1 VRDLALSGSVPHAKR
16 NGAPP
21 RQHAPSA
28 DELASWVSLTAPV
41 AGAFD
46 ALASRIDSSGVRIL
60 GFTSAL
66 SGEGVSTIALGTAL
80 ALAALRRDAV
90 LLVDAN
96 WIQPSLTSD
105 AHLGSARGLAEC
117 LGSDAS
123 VAAVARPASRPR
135 LWFLPVGDRQL
146 ARPSLRALESFVADG
161 LDAFGA
167 VVVDL
172 PALLP
177 AEQFVVPWPPV
188 LDQLFVVLRDA
199 ATPLALVR
207 QALEKLGSHVATQL
221 VLNRASAPEAR
232 FRPTDRR

>member
-1 VRDLALSGSVPHAKR
+1 
-16 NGAPP
+16 
-21 RQHAPSA
+21 
-28 DELASWVSLTAPV
+28 
-41 AGAFD
+41 
-46 ALASRIDSSGVRIL
+46 
-60 GFTSAL
+60 
-66 SGEGVSTIALGTAL
+66 
-80 ALAALRRDAV
+80 
-90 LLVDAN
+90 
-96 WIQPSLTSD
+96 
-105 AHLGSARGLAEC
+105 
-117 LGSDAS
+117 
-123 VAAVARPASRPR
+123 
-135 LWFLPVGDRQL
+135 
-146 ARPSLRALESFVADG
+146 LESFVADG

-232 FRPTDRR
+232 IRPPASTSCSVARSCSNSSRSPALPRRRHRVTSSRTSPSTPRSR

>member
-1 VRDLALSGSVPHAKR
+1 ARPGEALRRRAPGRREGSGAAGSSSDLGRGSVQQYRHGRATDGIGEPRQVRDLALSGSVPHAKR

-90 LLVDAN
+90 
-96 WIQPSLTSD
+96 
-105 AHLGSARGLAEC
+105 
-117 LGSDAS
+117 
-123 VAAVARPASRPR
+123 
-135 LWFLPVGDRQL
+135 
-146 ARPSLRALESFVADG
+146 
-161 LDAFGA
+161 
-167 VVVDL
+167 DL

-177 AEQFVVPWPPV
+177 AQQFVVPWPPV
-188 LDQLFVVLRDA
+188 LDQLFVVLVDA

-207 QALEKLGSHVATQL
+207 QALEKLGSHAATQL